1 VLVVEDDPGIAA
13 GLTRGLR
20 LAGFRVDQARDG
32 AVARERIA
40 SAELD
45 VIVLDLGLP
54 VVSGVKLLEELQ
66 GRDHAPVIVLT
77 ARTELSDRLRCFQ
90 LGAVDFLA
98 KPFFLDELVARIRAR
113 LAPAVATRPFLR
125 WADVELDPD
134 ARQVHV
140 AGALVELT
148 RNEHDLLVY
157 LVQRRGRAVP
167 RDQLAERA
175 LAGAQVPEARTID
188 SHVARLRKKLGPAG
202 GTAIATVWGI
212 GYRFDP
218 DRPAA

>member
-1 VLVVEDDPGIAA
+1 VLVVEDDPCIAA
-13 GLTRGLR
+13 GLSRGLR
-20 LAGFRVDQARDG
+20 LAGFRVEQVSDG
-32 AVARERIA
+32 AEARLRIA
-40 SAELD
+40 SEQAD

-54 VVSGVKLLEELQ
+54 AVSGVELLEELQ

-77 ARTELSDRLRCFQ
+77 ARTDLPDRLRCFH
-90 LGAVDFLA
+90 LGAVDYLS

-113 LAPAVATRPFLR
+113 LSAVAASRPLLR

-134 ARQVHV
+134 ARQLRV

-148 RNEHDLLVY
+148 RNEHDLLLY
-157 LVQRRGRAVP
+157 LVQRRGRAVL

-175 LAGAQVPEARTID
+175 LAGTEVPGPRTID
-188 SHVARLRKKLGPAG
+188 SHVARLRKKLGPIG
-202 GTAIATVWGI
+202 GAAIATVWGI